1 MTAAPHDAPAL
12 PRMQSGGSPQHL
24 LLTLLGDYWYGERA
38 PLPSA
43 ALVALLGEFG
53 ITEVSARATLSRLSR
68 RGLLE
73 LSRVGR
79 HTYYALSGRAAR
91 VLEDGLRH
99 IVAFG
104 AAEVPWQG
112 QWTVAVFSVPED
124 QRDLRHALRTRL
136 SWLGF
141 ASLFDGVWVCP
152 HERVAEIAAVLA
164 ALGID
169 SATVLRAEVAD
180 GSPLG
185 GDPLRAWDLD
195 ELRGRY
201 VELIDE
207 YSVVRARLARG
218 RIGTAEALV
227 ARTALMDAWNRFPGL
242 DPDLPSALLPQP
254 WPRAR
259 ARALFTELYDDLALL
274 AEQRVKQ
281 VVGQYDADVAALVRG
296 HGSDYS
302 G

>member
-1 MTAAPHDAPAL
+1 MAAAPEVPAL
-12 PRMQSGGSPQHL
+12 PRSQSGGSPQHL
-24 LLTLLGDYWYGERA
+24 LLTLLGDYWYGQPA

-53 ITEVSARATLSRLSR
+53 ITEISARATLSRLSR
-68 RGLLE
+68 RGLLT

-79 HTYYALSGRAAR
+79 NTYYALSGRAAR

-104 AAEVPWQG
+104 ATEQPWSG
-112 QWTVAVFSVPED
+112 SWTVAVFSVPEE

-152 HERVAEIAAVLA
+152 HERVAEITGVLSE
-164 ALGID
+164 LGID
-169 SATVLRAEVAD
+169 SATVLRAEVAE

-185 GDPLRAWDLD
+185 GDPLTAWDLD
-195 ELRGRY
+195 ALRARY
-201 VELIDE
+201 DALIDE
-207 YSVVRARLARG
+207 YSPVRTRLAEG
-218 RIGTAEALV
+218 SIGTAEALV
-227 ARTALMDAWNRFPGL
+227 VRTALMDAWNRFPGL
-242 DPDLPSALLPQP
+242 DPGLPSVLLPQP

-259 ARALFTELYDDLALL
+259 ARELFTELYDALALL

-281 VVGQYDADVAALVRG
+281 VIGRYDRDVAALVRG
-296 HGSDYS
+296 HGSDYA